1 VDATTKAASP
11 SPVIFKKRL
20 ANAFFILAHHV
31 VLYSFKASLFTYL
44 HALFCKKREIGKE
57 PSFFM
62 MWGKTRTLSE
72 LTLTVAGRCG

>member
-44 HALFCKKREIGKE
+44 HALFCKKETYIRS
-57 PSFFM
+57 PSF
-62 MWGKTRTLSE
+62 S
-72 LTLTVAGRCG
+72 